1 MSHAGQNI
9 RDAHKRNRDHR
20 KLDVILKPNL
30 ADFCK
35 FFADTRKRNRDHRNL
50 NDNITA
56 DFSDFCKYF
65 VGTRIHFSGFSQFKP
80 EVIKSSV
87 RFGTIIRLIFLPST
101 AGRRRLSLRK
111 TQAERGERELREE
124 RGSLNT
130 AGSPS

>member
-1 MSHAGQNI
+1 MNVTVNFDDVRKVDSGVTPNF
-9 RDAHKRNRDHR
+9 DDHR
-20 KLDVILKPNL
+20 KVDFGVTPNFDD
-30 ADFCK
+30 A
-35 FFADTRKRNRDHRNL
+35 RKLNRNHRNL
-50 NDNITA
+50 YGNITA
-56 DFSDFCKYF
+56 EFADFCKYF
-65 VGTRIHFSGFSQFKP
+65 VDTCIHFFGFTQFKP